1 MFYKASLDMLSK
13 IVTAA
18 TALFFLFFA
27 IMAFTSWTGMPYI
40 LLLPCAILL
49 ATVFGTYLYSPLGY
63 EITLDSIQIVRK
75 INKFHIQRNNILSIT
90 PLSADELGRAW
101 RTFGNAG
108 MFRYTGWFRSAN
120 QGSMRWFVSQRKNYV
135 CILTTDHKKY
145 ILSPDDVE
153 GFIKAATQW

>member
-1 MFYKASLDMLSK
+1 MFYKASLDTMSK
-13 IVTAA
+13 IVTAV

-27 IMAFTSWTGMPYI
+27 IKTFTSWGEMPYI
-40 LLLPCAILL
+40 LLIPCVILI
-49 ATVFGTYLYSPLGY
+49 GTLFITYIYSPQGY

-75 INKFHIQRNNILSIT
+75 INRFHIQRNEILSIT

-101 RTFGNAG
+101 RTFGNGG
-108 MFRYTGWFRSAN
+108 MFGYTGWFRSAK

-135 CILTTDHKKY
+135 CILTTNHKKY

-153 GFIKAATQW
+153 GFIKASTQW